1 MPLSE
6 GQVLEGKY
14 CISRLIAEGGIG
26 EVYEGVNTR
35 LGKRVAVKV
44 LRPQAAGNEVL
55 SARFELEARVAA
67 RISSAHV
74 AEVYDFGEQESGET
88 FMVSEF
94 LDGETLS
101 RRLERVQ
108 RLTDRELADLA
119 LQILDALVAV
129 HEAGVVHR
137 DLKPDNIVLTTRDKQ
152 DFVKL
157 VDFGISKLLVRE
169 NDILDGNPLESGDFL
184 RAPTQEGVM
193 LGTPMYMSPEQARGA
208 MNLVDHRSDLYSL
221 GAILYEAAC
230 GQPPFD
236 GENVQQLLFR
246 IALEPAPP
254 LTERMPDVDP
264 MLAAIVSKAMSK
276 ALEDRYPSAS
286 AMKEAVLAW
295 QQALLVESITSSSP
309 RTVVNVGTATSLG
322 DTVAEVAHPGTAAAD
337 DASKPSLLASLTTL
351 ESAPQRVKHRRR
363 SWLLAPAAAAVVA
376 FALPGVRHAAFA
388 GASGWP
394 SLAAFVASPHRDEL
408 SVPGTATINA
418 ALEPPRD
425 TPTNVVAEMPAIPV
439 PVVHPREV
447 LAEAG
452 TPVLATGAPRV
463 TKRDQRPNASMR
475 PLPARVTSKP
485 APSTVAPMPEVE
497 SAPAHDSDGSKRETR
512 PILEPDAPSSTPPGE
527 PSSSVPDAVDA
538 KPQELSVAP

>member
-6 GQVLEGKY
+6 GQILEGKY

-35 LGKRVAVKV
+35 IGKRVAVKV

-67 RISSAHV
+67 RITSAHV
-74 AEVYDFGEQESGET
+74 ADVYDFGEQDTGET

-101 RRLERVQ
+101 RRLERV
-108 RLTDRELADLA
+108 RTFPDRTLADLA

-169 NDILDGNPLESGDFL
+169 NEILDGDPLESGDFL

-208 MNLVDHRSDLYSL
+208 MHLVDHRSDLYSL

-230 GQPPFD
+230 GEPPFD
-236 GENVQQLLFR
+236 GQNVQQLLFR

-254 LTERMPDVDP
+254 LTERMPNVDP
-264 MLAAIVSKAMSK
+264 MLAEIVTKAMSK
-276 ALEDRYPSAS
+276 ELDDRYPSAS

-295 QQALLVESITSSSP
+295 QQALIVESVSSPSP
-309 RTVVNVGTATSLG
+309 RTVVAVGAATSLG
-322 DTVAEVAHPGTAAAD
+322 DTMVDSGHSVAVDTAS
-337 DASKPSLLASLTTL
+337 SKASLLASLTTL
-351 ESAPQRVKHRRR
+351 ESEHVRTKRRR
-363 SWLLAPAAAAVVA
+363 RAWLVVPAAAAIVA
-376 FALPGVRHAAFA
+376 FALSGVRQAAFA
-388 GASGWP
+388 RASGWP
-394 SLAAFVASPHRDEL
+394 SLAGFVSNGQHDEL
-408 SVPGTATINA
+408 SVPGTATIDS
-418 ALEPPRD
+418 ALEPSAEASR
-425 TPTNVVAEMPAIPV
+425 VAPQVPSMPV

-447 LAEAG
+447 L
-452 TPVLATGAPRV
+452 TPTSKAPSASLPPRP
-463 TKRDQRPNASMR
+463 TKPMRPNASTR
-475 PLPARVTSKP
+475 PLPAPMHMPTMPAASSAPEIELGPVHRGESPPHESKP
-485 APSTVAPMPEVE
+485 LPEPE
-497 SAPAHDSDGSKRETR
+497 APADSPSD
-512 PILEPDAPSSTPPGE
+512 PSSAAPE
-527 PSSSVPDAVDA
+527 A
-538 KPQELSVAP
+538 KPQELSAADL

>member
-35 LGKRVAVKV
+35 IGKRVAVKV

-101 RRLERVQ
+101 RRLERVH
-108 RLTDRELADLA
+108 RLSERELVDLA

-208 MNLVDHRSDLYSL
+208 MNLVDHRSDLYAL

-230 GQPPFD
+230 GAPPFD
-236 GENVQQLLFR
+236 GQNVQQLLFR
-246 IALEPAPP
+246 IALDPAPP

-264 MLAAIVSKAMSK
+264 MLAEIVTKAMSK
-276 ALEDRYPSAS
+276 QLEDRYPSAS
-286 AMKEAVLAW
+286 AMREAVLAW
-295 QQALLVESITSSSP
+295 QQALIVESVTSSSP
-309 RTVVNVGTATSLG
+309 RTVVNVDTATSLG
-322 DTVAEVAHPGTAAAD
+322 DTVAEGAHPVTVEAEE
-337 DASKPSLLASLTTL
+337 ASKPSLLASLTTL
-351 ESAPQRVKHRRR
+351 ESAPGRMKHRRR
-363 SWLLAPAAAAVVA
+363 TWLVAPAAAALVA

-394 SLAAFVASPHRDEL
+394 SLAAFVTRAHHDEL
-408 SVPGTATINA
+408 SVPGTTTINA
-418 ALEPPRD
+418 ALEPP
-425 TPTNVVAEMPAIPV
+425 PQNAPSNLVAEVPSIPV
-439 PVVHPREV
+439 PAVHPREV
-447 LAEAG
+447 LTEAAK
-452 TPVLATGAPRV
+452 PALASGAPRV
-463 TKRDQRPNASMR
+463 AKREQRPNASMR
-475 PLPARVTSKP
+475 PLPTPVRSTAKP
-485 APSTVAPMPEVE
+485 IAAPSAPSTEVE
-497 SAPAHDSDGSKRETR
+497 IAPAHDSDASKHEELDV
-512 PILEPDAPSSTPPGE
+512 PSSAPSE
-527 PSSSVPDAVDA
+527 PSSSAPDTLDA
-538 KPQELSVAP
+538 QPQELSVAR